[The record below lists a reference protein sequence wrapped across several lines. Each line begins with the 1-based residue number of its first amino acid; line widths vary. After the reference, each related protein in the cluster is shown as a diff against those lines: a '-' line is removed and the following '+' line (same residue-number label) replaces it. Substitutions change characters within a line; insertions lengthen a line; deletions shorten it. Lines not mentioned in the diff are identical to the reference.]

1 MQMTKTL
8 NMLKVIYNESNPRV
22 TFSEM
27 LILECIKNKSLTKTE
42 IRKIL
47 LIDGASISRSVD
59 RLVKKGMVEKTGDTF
74 KYSLTQNGENQV
86 VEIGEVS
93 KTLLSE
99 NFDELSEEIEITLKN
114 LKVLTGKLE
123 KLYE

>member
-114 LKVLTGKLE
+114 LKVLTEKLE